1 MRKKEAYLAGVA
13 VATILMIIVA
23 VVAYACYTMPVLQ
36 YESVNGS
43 HKVLVYELPDGKINV
58 SDLLVVLVAQV
69 TLCMIAMVLGYAFI
83 EED

>member
-23 VVAYACYTMPVLQ
+23 VVAYVYYTLPVLQ

-43 HKVLVYELPDGKINV
+43 HQVLVYELPDGKISV
-58 SDLLVVLVAQV
+58 GDLLVVLVAQV
-69 TLCMIAMVLGYAFI
+69 TLCLVAMVLGYAFI